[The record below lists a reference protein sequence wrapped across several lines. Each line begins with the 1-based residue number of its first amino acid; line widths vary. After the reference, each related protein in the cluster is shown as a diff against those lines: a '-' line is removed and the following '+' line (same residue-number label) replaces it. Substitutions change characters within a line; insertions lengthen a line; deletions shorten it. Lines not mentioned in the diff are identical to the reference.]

1 MLSQDPQSAEE
12 VRAQLQELIA
22 AGVARLDVTRTIGLY
37 ITLAGGILGL
47 VGTLLAMRDRPNT
60 AALPAVPA

>member
-1 MLSQDPQSAEE
+1 
-12 VRAQLQELIA
+12 
-22 AGVARLDVTRTIGLY
+22 LDDRLY

-47 VGTLLAMRDRPNT
+47 VGGLLAIGDRPNT